1 MLLFVLHATDLQ
13 SPLENKQL
21 KDFLETENGKDV
33 FPSLHVIVILLFL
46 LAYVPASSVLVGA
59 TRSQCCIALGT
70 VLSLIEVS

>member
-46 LAYVPASSVLVGA
+46 
-59 TRSQCCIALGT
+59 
-70 VLSLIEVS
+70 